1 MPYPLFLYPC
11 PNITKYSFILPSNFT
26 SLLQSCR
33 AHLLFIYLF
42 VIYGIDPCTEIWI
55 WLCLSDL
62 LFLHSPLF
70 SSFILPFITTPVIT
84 VFITSFHFLDYSI
97 SVITNRRSHLVMY
110 SLDRTSPSFDVRTY
124 GDIGGEASPGLYPIG
139 NLISVLR
146 LSIIIQLSHS
156 YIRYHTSSSLFHL

>member
-1 MPYPLFLYPC
+1 MYRNMDMIMP
-11 PNITKYSFILPSNFT
+11 IGFIVL
-26 SLLQSCR
+26 R
-33 AHLLFIYLF
+33 
-42 VIYGIDPCTEIWI
+42 
-55 WLCLSDL
+55 LST
-62 LFLHSPLF
+62 FFFFHSPF
-70 SSFILPFITTPVIT
+70 HHYSSHYC
-84 VFITSFHFLDYSI
+84 FITSFHFLDYSI

-110 SLDRTSPSFDVRTY
+110 SLDRTSLSFDVRTY